1 MNTTELGYTS
11 ATNLARMI
19 RAKDISPREIVT
31 ALLDRIERINPKINA
46 YCTIA
51 AEQAVR
57 AAEDAE
63 RALMKGEEMGP
74 LHGIPVSVKDL
85 TPTRGIRTTFGS
97 RMYYDHIPDEDA
109 LVVRRLKK
117 AGAVIMGKT
126 NTPEFGAGMNATN
139 KIFGTTLNPWDLTRT
154 SGGSSGGAAAALAAG
169 LGPLAEGSDLGGS
182 LRIPASFCGVIGF
195 RTTPGLIP
203 KYPTAWAWDGFSV
216 TGPMARTVSDT
227 ALMLSVMAGPN
238 DLAPMSLPDTGI
250 SFVKALEGTC
260 KGWRAAWSPDLGG
273 ICKVDTEVARLCE
286 SAARKFEDLGV
297 HIEEASPDLHDAAE
311 IISPLRVFRTAALNA
326 DLLEN
331 LEGIDNPLFKQ
342 YLRLV
347 KDTTLMEVA
356 EAERK
361 RTALWS
367 RVHAFFEKYDLLL
380 CPTTSTPAFGADEF
394 YPAEI
399 DGEPI
404 ERPFEGVLLTYA
416 LTITTL
422 PVMSVPAG
430 WTETGLPVGLQIIG
444 KRFGEGMVLK
454 AAANLEKAAPWA
466 QRRPRL

>member
-1 MNTTELGYTS
+1 L
-11 ATNLARMI
+11 I
-19 RAKDISPREIVT
+19 RSKDISPREIVN
-31 ALLDRIERINPKINA
+31 ALLDRIERINPRINA

-51 AEQAVR
+51 AEQAIR

-63 RALMKGEEMGP
+63 RALMKGEEIGP
-74 LHGIPVSVKDL
+74 LHGIPVSIKDL
-85 TPTRGIRTTFGS
+85 TPTMGIKTTFGS
-97 RMYYDHIPDEDA
+97 RMYHDHIPEEDA
-109 LVVRRLKK
+109 LLVRRLKA

-154 SGGSSGGAAAALAAG
+154 SGGSSGGAAAALATG
-169 LGPLAEGSDLGGS
+169 LGPIAEGSDLGGS

-203 KYPTAWAWDGFSV
+203 KYPTAWAWDGFGV
-216 TGPMARTVSDT
+216 TGPMARTISDT
-227 ALMLSVMAGPN
+227 ALMLSVMAGPD

-250 SFVKALEGTC
+250 SFVKAIEGDC
-260 KGWRAAWSPDLGG
+260 KGWRAAWTPDLGG
-273 ICKVDTEVARLCE
+273 ICKVDAEVARICE
-286 SAARKFEDLGV
+286 STARKFEDVGV
-297 HIEEASPDLHDAAE
+297 HIDVASPDLHDAGE

-331 LEGIDNPLFKQ
+331 DEGIDNPLFKQ
-342 YLRLV
+342 YLRMV
-347 KDTTLMEVA
+347 KDTPLMEVA

-380 CPTTSTPAFGADEF
+380 CPTTSTPAFGAAEF

-399 DGEPI
+399 GGEPI
-404 ERPFEGVLLTYA
+404 QRPFEGVLLTYA

-422 PVMSVPAG
+422 PVISVPAG
-430 WTETGLPVGLQIIG
+430 WTESGLPVGLQITG
-444 KRFGEGMVLK
+444 RRFGEGMVLR

-466 QRRPRL
+466 QRRPPV